1 MFSSD
6 SSPGMRKRALSLL
19 MHAGEW
25 CYLTM
30 KIAATAKGNPEVV
43 SSSSEPYLMFAGHV
57 SLASHWLQM
66 EAVAS
71 KKLAELKKGGVDED
85 EYLSP
90 EFYQSKVATS
100 QYVFDAL
107 LPRTRSLARQMFTPI
122 GSIMQMNKD
131 HFSFDHAQ

>member
-1 MFSSD
+1 MGDHFASCRSGCPGG
-6 SSPGMRKRALSLL
+6 SSPPPPGR
-19 MHAGEW
+19 HP
-25 CYLTM
+25 T
-30 KIAATAKGNPEVV
+30 V
-43 SSSSEPYLMFAGHV
+43 
-57 SLASHWLQM
+57 

-90 EFYQSKVATS
+90 EFYESKVATS

-122 GSIMQMNKD
+122 ESIMQMDKD